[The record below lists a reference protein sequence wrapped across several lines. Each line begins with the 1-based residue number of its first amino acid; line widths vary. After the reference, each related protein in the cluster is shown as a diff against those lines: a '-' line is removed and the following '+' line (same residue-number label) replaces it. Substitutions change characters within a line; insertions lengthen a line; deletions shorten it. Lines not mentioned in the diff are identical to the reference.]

1 MHFSRFFCLLSSAA
15 LVAILVIPSYAA
27 PEAPASTP
35 NTPAQVAERKS
46 PVNVVFEGT
55 DSIGARLS
63 TRLKELF
70 NASNLFTLTAQDG
83 PKFQLF
89 VTTSPEFSTRPEVGS
104 AYSVMWL
111 FGESESHLRFF
122 LTQEL
127 GVLSA
132 GDINDVAAKIV
143 ERTDGV
149 AVRYGYLLKK

>member
-1 MHFSRFFCLLSSAA
+1 MFFFRFSRLICSSA
-15 LVAILVIPSYAA
+15 LVALLAIPAYAA
-27 PEAPASTP
+27 PETPTSAP
-35 NTPAQVAERKS
+35 NTPAQVVERKS

-70 NASNLFTLTAQDG
+70 NASNLFTLTGQDG

-104 AYSVMWL
+104 AYSVVWL

-127 GVLSA
+127 GVLSP
-132 GDINDVAAKIV
+132 GEINDVAAKIV

-149 AVRYGYLLKK
+149 AVRYGYLIKK

>member
-1 MHFSRFFCLLSSAA
+1 MRFSCLFRVVCTSA
-15 LVAILVIPSYAA
+15 LVALLAGPSFAA
-27 PEAPASTP
+27 PEPPASAP

-46 PVNVVFEGT
+46 PVNVVYEGT

-70 NASNLFTLTAQDG
+70 NASNLFTLTGQDG
-83 PKFQLF
+83 PKFQLL

-104 AYSVMWL
+104 AYSVIWL

-132 GDINDVAAKIV
+132 GDVNDVAAKLV